1 LQLNLLLNKAKPGAR
16 PGLNEER
23 KNGRQPMEA
32 GRILHAL
39 LQDETGVTAIEY
51 ALLGSLIAMAIVTSV
66 TLLGGSLK
74 ELYEMVAGKVLDA
87 IS

>member
-1 LQLNLLLNKAKPGAR
+1 
-16 PGLNEER
+16 
-23 KNGRQPMEA
+23 MEA

-66 TLLGGSLK
+66 TLLGGEVK
-74 ELYEMVAGKVLDA
+74 ALYDMVSDEVQDA
-87 IS
+87 IN